1 MEWTFVSWDF
11 VTALISIIMLDILLG
26 GDNAVVIAMAANKLP
41 AALRRKAILIGTGGA
56 VIIRLGNAA
65 HRLCP

>member
-26 GDNAVVIAMAANKLP
+26 GDNAVVIWWIF
-41 AALRRKAILIGTGGA
+41 RR
-56 VIIRLGNAA
+56 R
-65 HRLCP
+65 